1 MSPQPRLNLA
11 ALDPTLACAIFPCMT
26 GSEAKGPK
34 PGNPLASALARWEN
48 EGGARRPLPEKDR
61 DKRAAL
67 VEEEVRILQCLGAA
81 VIMRWNDLPTNV
93 QRELF
98 RHAVSIG
105 ERHNTVELKEH
116 IARFLH
122 NHKNE

>member
-1 MSPQPRLNLA
+1 
-11 ALDPTLACAIFPCMT
+11 MT

-34 PGNPLASALARWEN
+34 ASNSALARWDN

-61 DKRAAL
+61 DKRTAL
-67 VEEEVRILQCLGAA
+67 VEDEERILRGLGAA
-81 VIMRWNDLPTNV
+81 VITRWNDLSIDV

-105 ERHNTVELKEH
+105 ERHNTVELKEQ

-122 NHKNE
+122 DHKNDERESN